1 MAASSIFPQPSIAKG
16 EMGEELFSSSLTSY
30 HALFCFFFYIYI
42 YILPLLSFYYLPY
55 FLVLYNYIL
64 RCQTVKQGLLL
75 KAFIISFSIVSSNTS
90 SGFRLTFSSSQPP
103 EHMVVNTQHAVLHLQ
118 LHLESTYNI
127 SAM

>member
-1 MAASSIFPQPSIAKG
+1 
-16 EMGEELFSSSLTSY
+16 MGEELFSSSLTSY
-30 HALFCFFFYIYI
+30 HALFFFFYI